1 MHRLIYI
8 SLLVLGIIFSVEA
21 EAQSTETRQ
30 VFFPEGNSFF
40 PSSIQ
45 FTPLASEC
53 GGDTAALQRR
63 SVEDIYK
70 KGFNTIWVRSF
81 SNKQAQ
87 GLLKFAQQ
95 QGMSVDFMTNGF
107 ELFDRY
113 APPAISVY
121 APDYEVAVRKKMKEG
136 LLPVKELD
144 VIRYIFPFQDE
155 PFHAGPESFD
165 YSRYAKKEFR
175 RRFGYEM
182 PDSLPAVKNDCKK
195 WIDFL
200 NFQSNTFSD
209 GWEKVYKIAK
219 TFEPRAKVAMTHD
232 SHNSFGAGVKS
243 NSKVAIDDVFQWG
256 GSFADVYVYD
266 IYPYH
271 TFDYR
276 YGELGKLPKP
286 RMSQM
291 HYAISQLR
299 NVTTTYNKDLGF
311 WVGTYNENWFTRF
324 RGPERESQYWAE
336 REMAYTAIAQGANY
350 LISPSNY
357 TGVNVPV
364 DSSHW
369 TDYARAMQV
378 IQKAG
383 PALLNA
389 PKVKAN
395 ACFLFPR
402 TQYLLLQEEY
412 FNVGLSFE
420 LFLRAF
426 GELDILHENQ
436 VTDDKLN
443 DYKVLVLADVKL
455 LPASVAAHISRFV
468 QNGGIVIADCVPQL
482 DENKKPLSTMT
493 KLFGINKAETG
504 RVLQEGQWVPFANQP
519 PKMSFPPSGEQSGE
533 EIRTDEL
540 KGDAFNKQFDFKI
553 VSPRY
558 ARLTNGKPLM
568 QLASG
573 RPALIRNNVGKGKAY
588 AFCFCLQDNYFQTY
602 KDSSDATQEQLLEL
616 VSCTLKDAKVQS
628 HIYSSN
634 HDIEATVR
642 ANAEDGYIFIIN
654 HETMTAV
661 TTIRF
666 TSIGFRVA
674 KIVNVETGRAVAF
687 KATDNAGEFN
697 IDVPFGST
705 CLLRLYPSE
714 K

>member
-1 MHRLIYI
+1 LHRLIHI
-8 SLLVLGIIFSVEA
+8 SLVVLAVIFLVEA
-21 EAQSTETRQ
+21 RAQRAANPQ
-30 VFFPEGNSFF
+30 LFFSEGNNLF

-45 FTPLASEC
+45 FTPLPYEC
-53 GGDTAALQRR
+53 GGDTATLQRKA
-63 SVEDIYK
+63 VEDIFK
-70 KGFNTIWVRSF
+70 KGFNTIWVRNF
-81 SNKQAQ
+81 SNSQAK
-87 GLLKFAQQ
+87 GLLKFAQEK
-95 QGMSVDFMTNGF
+95 GMSIDFMTNGF

-113 APPAISVY
+113 APPATSVY
-121 APDYEVAVRKKMKEG
+121 APDYVTEVKKKMNEG
-136 LLPVKELD
+136 LSQVKELD
-144 VIRYIFPFQDE
+144 AIRYIFPFQDE

-165 YSRYAKKEFR
+165 HSRYAKNEFKK
-175 RRFGYEM
+175 RFGYEM
-182 PDSLPAVKNDCKK
+182 PDSLPAVKSDCKK

-209 GWEKVYKIAK
+209 GWEKVYKITKA
-219 TFEPRAKVAMTHD
+219 FEPRAKIAMTHD

-256 GSFADVYVYD
+256 GDFADVYVYD

-299 NVTTTYNKDLGF
+299 NVTTTYNKELGF

-324 RGPERESQYWAE
+324 RGAERESQYWAE
-336 REMAYTAIAQGANY
+336 REMAYAAIAQGANY

-369 TDYARAMQV
+369 TDYAHSMEV

-383 PALLNA
+383 SALLKA
-389 PKVKAN
+389 PKVKSN

-412 FNVGLSFE
+412 FNVGLTFE

-443 DYKVLVLADVKL
+443 GYKVLVLADIKL
-455 LPASVAAHISRFV
+455 LPAAVASRISKFV
-468 QNGGIVIADCVPQL
+468 QNGGIVIVDCVPQL
-482 DENKKPLSTMT
+482 DENKKPLTTMT
-493 KLFGINKAETG
+493 KLFGISKAETS
-504 RVLQEGQWVPFANQP
+504 RVSREGQWVPFVNQP
-519 PKMSFPPSGEQSGE
+519 PKMSFPPSGEQSSE
-533 EIRTDEL
+533 KIKTDEVE
-540 KGDAFNKQFDFKI
+540 GNAFSKPFDFKI

-558 ARLTNGKPLM
+558 AKLTNAKPLL
-568 QLASG
+568 QLKSG
-573 RPALIRNNVGKGKAY
+573 NSALIRNNVGKGKAY
-588 AFCFCLQDNYFQTY
+588 TFCFCLQDTYFQTY
-602 KDSSDATQEQLLEL
+602 KDSNDAGRDQLREL
-616 VSCTLKDAKVQS
+616 ISYTLKDAKVKS

-634 HDIEATVR
+634 ADIEATVR
-642 ANAEDGYIFIIN
+642 ANAEGGYIFIIN
-654 HETMTAV
+654 HEAKVAATI
-661 TTIRF
+661 IRF
-666 TSIGFRVA
+666 SNIGFKVDE
-674 KIVNVETGRAVAF
+674 IVNIETGKVVAF
-687 KATDNAGEFN
+687 KTKDDAGELSM
-697 IDVPFGST
+697 DVPFGST
-705 CLLRLYPSE
+705 CLLKLYA